1 LVKDTHRASPLSPGC
16 LLVQGIKLFTQPSP
30 RDRAFFATGLD
41 AGDREPGRYCEADRG
56 GFAARHAPVRVCQG
70 GCPHAPCH
78 AMPHVGCTGRERSRL
93 AAAGGI
99 LEHRRGR
106 ASAHPAGRVRTPA
119 DPNNLCRGSR
129 VRAVRHTEP
138 SDRPSPPSPPLPQA
152 TDSALE
158 ALSVMDKNALNSVA
172 IVETD
177 GTLVGN
183 ISGSDLGLFLSGR
196 HSLHIA
202 VMDFFAQVCV
212 PAATRLLP
220 GLPTLPPFP
229 CALGCHQLS
238 QRTPPSLPHLQSDA
252 LRVGPWERR
261 GARHSRARRT
271 CQRRAALARRPSRAR
286 STTPCRR

>member
-1 LVKDTHRASPLSPGC
+1 VDPSDPLQITNIVSQTSVLAFLYKVSSALVKDTHRASPLSPGC

-99 LEHRRGR
+99 PEHRRGR

-138 SDRPSPPSPPLPQA
+138 SDRPSPPSPPSP
-152 TDSALE
+152 SG
-158 ALSVMDKNALNSVA
+158 
-172 IVETD
+172 D
-177 GTLVGN
+177 GQRAGGTV
-183 ISGSDLGLFLSGR
+183 SDGQERSE
-196 HSLHIA
+196 
-202 VMDFFAQVCV
+202 
-212 PAATRLLP
+212 
-220 GLPTLPPFP
+220 
-229 CALGCHQLS
+229 
-238 QRTPPSLPHLQSDA
+238 QRGH
-252 LRVGPWERR
+252 
-261 GARHSRARRT
+261 
-271 CQRRAALARRPSRAR
+271 C
-286 STTPCRR
+286 